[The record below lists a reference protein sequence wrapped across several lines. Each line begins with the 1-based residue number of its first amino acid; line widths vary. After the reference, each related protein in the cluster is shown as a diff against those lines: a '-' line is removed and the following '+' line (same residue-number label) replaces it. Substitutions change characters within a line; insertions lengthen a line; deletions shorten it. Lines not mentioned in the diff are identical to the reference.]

1 MAKSTLLIHGGLG
14 NQLFQFFFALNK
26 LNGNTKL
33 LRIIIA
39 KKKNLH
45 LLMIFTI
52 KRFSLQENLF
62 FLKL

>member
-1 MAKSTLLIHGGLG
+1 MLKRIESKR
-14 NQLFQFFFALNK
+14 FFFALNK

-45 LLMIFTI
+45 QLDIFDVLKKKEI
-52 KRFSLQENLF
+52 IGQENT
-62 FLKL
+62 KKRYKHN